1 MILTQKEQEEIK
13 KLQTQEETC
22 IQKYQKYANEAKD
35 AVLKQLFLTIKKDEE
50 KHYQTLGKILSG
62 TVPSTN
68 LNESKAKNY
77 QPVATYEALEASE
90 DKKHDNFLAVD
101 SIGTEKLVSSG
112 YNSGVFAFENSDIRK
127 ALADI
132 QVEEQDH
139 ADMIYKYRVANGM
152 AS

>member
-13 KLQTQEETC
+13 KLQTQEEVC
-22 IQKYQKYANEAKD
+22 IQKYEKFAKD
-35 AVLKQLFLTIKKDEE
+35 ARDPVLKELFLTIKKDEE
-50 KHYQTLGKILSG
+50 LHYQTLGKILSG
-62 TVPSTN
+62 TVPGSS
-68 LNESKAKNY
+68 LNDGKGKNY
-77 QPVATYEALEASE
+77 KPTATYTTLDASE
-90 DKKHDNFLAVD
+90 DKKMDDFLAKD
-101 SIGTEKLVSSG
+101 SIGTEKLVSSS
-112 YNSGVFAFENSDIRK
+112 YNSGVFAFENSEVRK